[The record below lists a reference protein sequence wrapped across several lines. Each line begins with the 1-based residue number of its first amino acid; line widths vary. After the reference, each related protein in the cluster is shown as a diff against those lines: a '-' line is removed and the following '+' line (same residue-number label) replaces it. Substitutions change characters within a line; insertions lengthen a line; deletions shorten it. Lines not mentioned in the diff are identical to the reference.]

1 MSVITNG
8 LFLGKTTSGRGFRR
22 NRIRRNTLCQN
33 TLLYLCQS
41 VLSVISAWEIQ
52 IKQQLKRLTLHIPL
66 SEIIRVQQ
74 GDNNLQLLPVELH
87 HVYALD
93 ELPLHHNDPFDRL
106 LIAQARSEKAVLVS
120 ADRAIGAYSD
130 EVELLW

>member
-1 MSVITNG
+1 MKLLLDTHV
-8 LFLGKTTSGRGFRR
+8 FLWIDLEPDKLSQAARTA
-22 NRIRRNTLCQN
+22 
-33 TLLYLCQS
+33 CQS
-41 VLSVISAWEIQ
+41 PDNEIYLSVISAWEIQ